1 MLQVPIYTS
10 WFLVLTHTQVK
21 KTSPSPGY
29 ISRLRPA
36 PPYIIDLLPPVAY
49 PNNAS
54 TSLCTKFVHTST
66 NKVRGPVNCVTV
78 SSVHDAISAL
88 IVLVIIVDTNWP
100 ACPYRFHVGRVHPL
114 ERVDL
119 QLRNHSSGT

>member
-1 MLQVPIYTS
+1 MLQVPIYTLLLLS
-10 WFLVLTHTQVK
+10 TDPYTQVK

-78 SSVHDAISAL
+78 GGTHPRRNLNTNQSCDNSGHQPAGVSSLA
-88 IVLVIIVDTNWP
+88 P
-100 ACPYRFHVGRVHPL
+100 RR
-114 ERVDL
+114 E
-119 QLRNHSSGT
+119 SSLFGTD